1 MKKIRLVLVVC
12 SAIMF
17 VATAFCSDP
26 LPEESMNALR
36 TMLDFAQGP
45 KQDNLTLDMVQ
56 IEPNFSMPEVFFG
69 MVRID
74 GDWPVARRKAVFD
87 AYLAGMGDIDFF
99 AETNKDRR
107 LAIQAT
113 AQCLAMNYT
122 NALPHMRRLVLNT
135 TLTEW
140 IRRREIGRLIALSP
154 VCDETTTTVEVI
166 FTNRVDFTWEDREA
180 CFDYALKMTAASQ
193 SNLVSQAVSARGAH
207 VFTCDATE
215 WQLYGEYDRF
225 WKKYYTGYAMSSNR
239 LELAMA
245 ALTNTN
251 IAQNS
256 DWTFLKRR
264 FTSVTNQL
272 LSSGQPLVQ
281 LNIGEGGE

>member
-1 MKKIRLVLVVC
+1 MKKIRLALVAC
-12 SAIMF
+12 SAIML
-17 VATAFCSDP
+17 AAAAFCSDP
-26 LPEESMNALR
+26 LPADSMNALR

-69 MVRID
+69 MARID
-74 GDWPVARRKAVFD
+74 GDWPIARRKAVFD
-87 AYLAGMGDIDFF
+87 AYLAGMGDIDFTDV
-99 AETNKDRR
+99 TNKDRG
-107 LAIQAT
+107 LALKAT
-113 AQCLAMNYT
+113 AQCMTMNYT

-135 TLTEW
+135 TLTGW
-140 IRRREIGRLIALSP
+140 MRRREIGRLIALSP
-154 VCDETTTTVEVI
+154 VCDETTATIEVI
-166 FTNRVDFTWEDREA
+166 FTNRVAFSWEDREE
-180 CFDYALKMTAASQ
+180 CFDYALKMAGASQ
-193 SNLVSQAVSARGAH
+193 SNLVSQTVSARAAH

-239 LELAMA
+239 LELAMM
-245 ALTNTN
+245 ALANTN
-251 IAQNS
+251 IMQSSNWA
-256 DWTFLKRR
+256 FLKRR

-281 LNIGEGGE
+281 LDIGEGE